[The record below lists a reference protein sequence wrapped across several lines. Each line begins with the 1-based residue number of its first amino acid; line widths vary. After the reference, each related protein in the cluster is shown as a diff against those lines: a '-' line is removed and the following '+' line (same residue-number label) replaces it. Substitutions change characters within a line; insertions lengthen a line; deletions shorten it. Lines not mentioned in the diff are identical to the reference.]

1 MTISTRDT
9 SYDLIVQAV
18 NMEDTLR
25 LTAARARAWAAY
37 THDRHM
43 TAIADTLDK
52 AAAAVMFQCDLLI
65 EERNEKVVKGEVEP

>member
-18 NMEDTLR
+18 GIEDTLR
-25 LTAARARAWAAY
+25 LTATRVRAWAAY

-52 AAAAVMFQCDLLI
+52 AAAEVGFQRDLLI
-65 EERNEKVVKGEVEP
+65 EERNEKVMKGEVEP